1 METYLCENKCC
12 VIKLK
17 PYTRHKKYY
26 NLNYKKHKAGVFI
39 YDPKTNKILLV
50 QSNGNLWGPP
60 KGTLKSGETYQEC
73 AIREVQEETGLIVNE
88 INFSRRLN
96 FMYNN
101 VMYYYMEYPQTDVK
115 IESNVNDNDATG
127 ITWISPICLER
138 NIQNGNIKITKHCRV
153 LLYKFLN
160 ILHSKDRFKKY
171 Y

>member
-88 INFSRRLN
+88 INFSRRLSLGDLILCTITLCTTIWN
-96 FMYNN
+96 IHKLMLRSK
-101 VMYYYMEYPQTDVK
+101 VMLM
-115 IESNVNDNDATG
+115 
-127 ITWISPICLER
+127 ITMPL
-138 NIQNGNIKITKHCRV
+138 V
-153 LLYKFLN
+153 
-160 ILHSKDRFKKY
+160 
-171 Y
+171 